1 MKTSGRWQPVSVE
14 DYLRGELVA
23 SSRSEYVAGRVYAMV
38 GATNAH
44 NMIAL
49 NVAASLH
56 GQLRGRR
63 CSAHASDTKIRL
75 RVANQVRF
83 YYPDVSVVCDPNRL
97 DETWQDHPVAII
109 EVLSRS
115 TRRLDEGE
123 KLEAW
128 LAAPSLATL
137 IHFEQ
142 ERMEARVWR
151 RGPDG
156 FSVQDFSRPSDRI
169 ELAGIDAGLVLADV
183 YERVDFVP
191 EPDLEA
197 GF

>member
-1 MKTSGRWQPVSVE
+1 M
-14 DYLRGELVA
+14 A
-23 SSRSEYVAGRVYAMV
+23 SSRNEYVAGRVYAMV
-38 GATNAH
+38 DATKAH
-44 NMIAL
+44 NLIAL
-49 NVAASLH
+49 KVAASLH

-63 CSAHASDTKIRL
+63 CSARASDTKIRL

-97 DETWQDHPVAII
+97 DETWQDHPVALI

-128 LAAPSLATL
+128 LTAPSLATL

-151 RGPDG
+151 RGSDG
-156 FSVQDFSRPSDRI
+156 FSVQHFSRPGDRI

-191 EPDLEA
+191 EPDPEA